1 LRMRYFS
8 LTLPWAVAVSLLA
21 LSWAPTLAQDNG
33 IASKRGKY
41 PGAERPTK
49 APPPGPPG
57 PVPRLPDGKPDF
69 SGVWN
74 AQRGLP
80 GDPEPE
86 MLPWAAALT
95 KQRTENYSAD
105 DPEAR
110 CVPGGVP
117 RATPYHV
124 QMVSTPSLILMLFE
138 GNIHTFRQIFLDRK
152 EHLKITEPLWYGD
165 SIGTWD
171 GDTLVVDTI
180 GFNDKFWFDMAGH
193 PHTTQLHVI
202 ERYHRRDFG
211 NLDVEV
217 TIIDP
222 GAYSKPW
229 VQHRLATLVPGVD
242 LLEYVCNENNQDTG
256 HLTGAGAAH

>member
-1 LRMRYFS
+1 MRIPYWRV
-8 LTLPWAVAVSLLA
+8 LPGIAVGVAMIV
-21 LSWAPTLAQDNG
+21 LSWVSVSAQEKG
-33 IASKRGKY
+33 ASTKKVPY
-41 PGAERPTK
+41 PGAVRPTK
-49 APPPGPPG
+49 APPPGPAG

-69 SGVWN
+69 SGIWN
-74 AQRGLP
+74 AQRQLP

-124 QMVSTPSLILMLFE
+124 QMVSTPTLILMLFE

-165 SIGTWD
+165 SIGHWE

-211 NLDVEV
+211 NLEVEV
-217 TIIDP
+217 NIIDP
-222 GAYSKPW
+222 ETYSKPW
-229 VQHRLATLVPGVD
+229 VQHRLATLAPEVDD
-242 LLEYVCNENNQDTG
+242 LLEYVCNENNQDPG
-256 HLTGAGAAH
+256 HLAGDAR

>member
-1 LRMRYFS
+1 MRMRHVS
-8 LTLPWAVAVSLLA
+8 AVMAAAAAVSLLA
-21 LSWAPTLAQDNG
+21 LSWAPASAQEK
-33 IASKRGKY
+33 AKEGKKVPY
-41 PGAERPTK
+41 PGAVRPTK

-57 PVPRLPDGKPDF
+57 PVPLLPDGKPDF
-69 SGVWN
+69 SGLWN
-74 AQRGLP
+74 SQRELP
-80 GDPEPE
+80 GDAEPE

-95 KQRTENYSAD
+95 KQRVENYSAD

-124 QMVSTPSLILMLFE
+124 QMVSTPTLVVILFE
-138 GNIHTFRQIFLDRK
+138 GNIHSFRQIFLDRK

-165 SIGTWD
+165 SIGHWE

-180 GFNDKFWFDMAGH
+180 GLNDKFWFGMSGQ

-211 NLDVEV
+211 NLEVEV
-217 TIIDP
+217 TILDP
-222 GAYSKPW
+222 GTFTKPW
-229 VQHRLATLVPGVD
+229 VQHRLATIETD
-242 LLEYVCNENNQDTG
+242 WDMIEYVCNENNQDPTRLVG
-256 HLTGAGAAH
+256 DKDKH

>member
-1 LRMRYFS
+1 MRMRNVI
-8 LTLPWAVAVSLLA
+8 LMAPAAVVVWLLA
-21 LSWAPTLAQDNG
+21 FSWHPASAQEKGTD
-33 IASKRGKY
+33 GKKVRY
-41 PGAERPTK
+41 PGAVRPTK
-49 APPPGPPG
+49 APPPGPSG
-57 PVPRLPDGKPDF
+57 PVPRMPDGKPDF
-69 SGVWN
+69 SGIWN
-74 AQRGLP
+74 AQRELP
-80 GDPEPE
+80 GDSEPE

-124 QMVSTPSLILMLFE
+124 QVVQTPTLVLMLFE

-152 EHLKITEPLWYGD
+152 EHLTITEPLWYGD
-165 SIGTWD
+165 SIGHWD
-171 GDTLVVDTI
+171 GDTLVVDTV

-193 PHTTQLHVI
+193 PHTTQLRVI
-202 ERYHRRDFG
+202 ERYHRRDLG

-217 TIIDP
+217 TIQDP

-229 VQHRLATLVPGVD
+229 VQHRLATLVTD
-242 LLEYVCNENNQDTG
+242 FDILEYICNENNQDPG
-256 HLTGAGAAH
+256 RLVGDAH

>member
-1 LRMRYFS
+1 MRMRDLS
-8 LTLPWAVAVSLLA
+8 WMVAAAVSFLVF
-21 LSWAPTLAQDNG
+21 SWAPASAQEKG
-33 IASKRGKY
+33 APAKKVPY
-41 PGAERPTK
+41 PGAVRPTK

-57 PVPRLPDGKPDF
+57 PVPRLSDGKPDF

-74 AQRGLP
+74 AQRELP
-80 GDPEPE
+80 GDAEPE

-124 QMVSTPSLILMLFE
+124 EMVSTPTLILMLFE

-152 EHLKITEPLWYGD
+152 EHMKITEPLWYGD
-165 SIGTWD
+165 SIGHWE

-193 PHTTQLHVI
+193 PHTTQLHVV
-202 ERYHRRDFG
+202 ERYHRRDYG

-217 TIIDP
+217 TIVDS

-229 VQHRLATLVPGVD
+229 VQHRLATLAPDVE
-242 LLEYVCNENNQDTG
+242 LLEYVCNENNLDPG
-256 HLTGAGAAH
+256 HLAGDADRK

>member
-1 LRMRYFS
+1 MRLRYLSVM
-8 LTLPWAVAVSLLA
+8 VASAATVSLLTLA
-21 LSWAPTLAQDNG
+21 WAPASAQE
-33 IASKRGKY
+33 KGKDEKKVRY
-41 PGAERPTK
+41 PGAVRPTK

-57 PVPRLPDGKPDF
+57 PVPRQPDGKPDF
-69 SGVWN
+69 SGLWN
-74 AQRGLP
+74 SQRELP
-80 GDPEPE
+80 GDAEPE

-95 KQRTENYSAD
+95 KQRVENYSAD

-124 QMVSTPSLILMLFE
+124 QLISTPTLLLTLYE

-165 SIGTWD
+165 SIGHWE

-180 GFNDKFWFDMAGH
+180 GLNDKFWFGMSGQ

-211 NLDVEV
+211 NLEVEV
-217 TIIDP
+217 TIQDP
-222 GAYSKPW
+222 GTFTKPW
-229 VQHRLATLVPGVD
+229 VQHRLATLETD
-242 LLEYVCNENNQDTG
+242 WDMIEYVCNENNQDTTRLVG
-256 HLTGAGAAH
+256 EKDKH

>member
-1 LRMRYFS
+1 VSNRNSNILA
-8 LTLPWAVAVSLLA
+8 AVAATVMLA
-21 LSWAPTLAQDNG
+21 LSWAASAQQNG
-33 IASKRGKY
+33 NDGKKVRY
-41 PGAERPTK
+41 PGAVRPTK

-57 PVPRLPDGKPDF
+57 PLPRMPDGKPDF

-74 AQRGLP
+74 AQRQLP

-124 QMVSTPSLILMLFE
+124 QMVSTPTLILMLFE

-165 SIGTWD
+165 SIGHWEE
-171 GDTLVVDTI
+171 DTLVVDTI

-202 ERYHRRDFG
+202 ERYHRRDYG

-217 TIIDP
+217 TVIDP

-229 VQHRLATLVPGVD
+229 VQHRLATLTPD
-242 LLEYVCNENNQDTG
+242 ADILEYVCNENNQDPD
-256 HLTGAGAAH
+256 HLTGDAH

>member
-1 LRMRYFS
+1 MRVHY
-8 LTLPWAVAVSLLA
+8 
-21 LSWAPTLAQDNG
+21 LSETLAAVVALTMVG
-33 IASKRGKY
+33 LVWSPASAQGQGTNTKRARY
-41 PGAERPTK
+41 PGAVRPTK

-57 PVPRLPDGKPDF
+57 PVPRMPDGKPDF

-74 AQRGLP
+74 AQRELP
-80 GDPEPE
+80 GDPEPD

-95 KQRTENYSAD
+95 TQRTENYSAD

-124 QMVSTPSLILMLFE
+124 QMVSTPKLILILFE
-138 GNIHTFRQIFLDRK
+138 GNIHTFRQIFLDRT

-165 SIGTWD
+165 SIGHWE

-202 ERYHRRDFG
+202 ERYHRRDYG
-211 NLDVEV
+211 NMDVEV

-222 GAYSKPW
+222 GAYTKPW
-229 VQHRLATLVPGVD
+229 VQHRLATLTPD
-242 LLEYVCNENNQDTG
+242 ADILEYVCNENNQDPG
-256 HLTGAGAAH
+256 HLAGDTH

>member
-1 LRMRYFS
+1 MSMRYLS
-8 LTLPWAVAVSLLA
+8 VMPAAVATVSLLA
-21 LSWAPTLAQDNG
+21 LSWTPVSAQEKGKNG
-33 IASKRGKY
+33 EKTPY
-41 PGAERPTK
+41 PGAVRPTK

-57 PVPRLPDGKPDF
+57 PVPHMQDGKPDF
-69 SGVWN
+69 SGIWN
-74 AQRGLP
+74 AQRQLP

-124 QMVSTPSLILMLFE
+124 QMVQTPALLLFLFE
-138 GNIHTFRQIFLDRK
+138 GNIHTFRQVFLDRK

-165 SIGTWD
+165 SIGHWE

-193 PHTTQLHVI
+193 PHTTQLEVI
-202 ERYHRRDFG
+202 ERYRRRDFG

-217 TIIDP
+217 TIKDP
-222 GAYSKPW
+222 GAYTKPW
-229 VQHRLATLVPGVD
+229 VQHRVATLETDWDV
-242 LLEYVCNENNQDTG
+242 LEYVCNENNQDPG
-256 HLTGAGAAH
+256 RLVGDKH